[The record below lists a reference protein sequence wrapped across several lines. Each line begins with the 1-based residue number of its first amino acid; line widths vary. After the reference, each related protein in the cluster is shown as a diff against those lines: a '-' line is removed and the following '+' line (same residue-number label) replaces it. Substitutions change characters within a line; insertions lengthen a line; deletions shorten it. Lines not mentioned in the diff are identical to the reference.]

1 MYAVCKNGR
10 CAQTYSLDEIIK
22 GRSEEVFMKDIK
34 ITKGYRCGKCNGVV
48 VDLDGK
54 ATLSQHPD
62 IRKFIT
68 IEELESQKNREYKEA
83 KRKLKDAKKELKR
96 LDTEYADL

>member
-10 CAQTYSLDEIIK
+10 CAQTYSLDEIIN
-22 GRSEEVFMKDIK
+22 GRSGEVFMKDIK

-68 IEELESQKNREYKEA
+68 IEELENQKKRDYKEA
-83 KRKLKDAKKELKR
+83 RRKLKEAKETFERLNKEY
-96 LDTEYADL
+96 TDL